1 MSRSCSPSESMSPS
15 GDASGVVLWARQL
28 EASPETTGQH
38 PCEPVL
44 TTAASTGWSQN
55 EPWWH
60 TRLQATKPSTSWCR
74 VARGRALPSTPYAW
88 SVTWLVAALLPS
100 PFQARK
106 LKKVL
111 TP

>member
-1 MSRSCSPSESMSPS
+1 MSP
-15 GDASGVVLWARQL
+15 GHEQELQPQRVHVPQGQCQWTCQL
-28 EASPETTGQH
+28 EASSETTGQH
-38 PCEPVL
+38 PHEPVL

-60 TRLQATKPSTSWCR
+60 TGLQATKPGTSWCR
-74 VARGRALPSTPYAW
+74 VARGWALLYTPYAW
-88 SVTWLVAALLPS
+88 SLTWLVAALLPS

>member
-1 MSRSCSPSESMSPS
+1 MSAGSC
-15 GDASGVVLWARQL
+15 WK
-28 EASPETTGQH
+28 
-38 PCEPVL
+38 L

-55 EPWWH
+55 KPWWH
-60 TRLQATKPSTSWCR
+60 TRLQAAKPGTSWCR
-74 VARGRALPSTPYAW
+74 VARGRALLSTPYAW
-88 SVTWLVAALLPS
+88 SATWLVAALLPS